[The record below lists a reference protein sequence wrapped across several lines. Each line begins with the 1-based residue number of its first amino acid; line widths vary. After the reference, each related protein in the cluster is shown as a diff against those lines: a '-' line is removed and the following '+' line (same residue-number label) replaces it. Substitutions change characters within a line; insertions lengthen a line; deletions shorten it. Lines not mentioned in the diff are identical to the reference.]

1 MFSDKAV
8 IESSEKYVRL
18 ILRRPHAYWFKRKY
32 PKAPIPGFAFLSPE
46 GEVIDTF
53 PLLRPGQTLEKFR
66 VAIEQ
71 NGKSATRKISPQAG
85 LKKTAAFTAR

>member
-32 PKAPIPGFAFLSPE
+32 PKAPIPGFVFLNPE

-53 PLLRPGQTLEKFR
+53 ALLQNGQPLEKLR
-66 VAIEQ
+66 AMMEKI
-71 NGKSATRKISPQAG
+71 GKSALRKAS
-85 LKKTAAFTAR
+85 